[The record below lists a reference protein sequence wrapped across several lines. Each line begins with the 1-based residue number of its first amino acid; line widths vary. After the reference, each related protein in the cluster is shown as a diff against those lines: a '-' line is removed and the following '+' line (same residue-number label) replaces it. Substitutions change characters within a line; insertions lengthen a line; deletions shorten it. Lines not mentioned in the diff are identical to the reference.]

1 MFVKSARLVVLRL
14 GLVTTLLASLLATA
28 LPVQAALNSVENMW
42 PTGGSTNTITVGGN
56 YTVYV
61 QVKKDGVT
69 PGGGQG
75 SNITC
80 TLHWAPVPYFGG
92 GWGSVINTPMSYNAA
107 GPTGDADEYMVTI
120 SPAVGLYEYTAF
132 CTDTTD
138 STVSWQGA
146 GNGKLVVDTASGSC
160 NAAAQSNN
168 DVYGDGLRHNSF
180 STGYRTPFG
189 SVKTNQ
195 GTVDLWFRT
204 CMDDVN
210 QAPTLR
216 VYNDRTDTSPYDYV
230 TLDFDRHEAD
240 AVLGGVT
247 FWKKTISIPT
257 TPTILY
263 YIFKAVDG
271 TKSLY
276 YRDDNPKFYGG
287 GWGQSET
294 VQSTAEDN
302 SYQLTVYD
310 ENFSTPAWMKNAV
323 VYQIFPDRYRNG
335 DTSNDPAN
343 GTGWIYGSTVRAR
356 TWSEGVCDPRGAI
369 CPNEYGNQFFGGDL
383 QGIINELDTLQDMGI
398 TTLYLNPIF
407 RSPSNHKYDTQDYLT
422 IDPAFGTNDLFQTL
436 TSQAEARGI
445 KIILDGVFNHVSSDS
460 TYFDRYNRFDASGD
474 LTIPSGTND
483 QSGACESTTSI
494 WRDWFKFIDPDPS
507 YKPNRDTSANKC
519 YDGAYGDKELT
530 YEDWAGYDSLPKLNN
545 ALAAVRD
552 YLYNTAGSVARTWL
566 SRGADGW
573 RFDVGG
579 DVDSGSGSGPG
590 ENSNGF
596 WAGYRTA
603 ARTQSSD
610 ALLLGEE
617 WGDASSW
624 LVGDQW
630 DSVMNYRFQS
640 ALLNWMFDSCSGNGC
655 INSNTQF
662 VDNDLNGS
670 SSSGPVQSTNV
681 DEFDLRL
688 KSIQEDYPPMAWQ
701 AMMNLLDSHD
711 TSRVLFL
718 LKKISG
724 DDVDVAKT
732 KLKFI
737 SLFMFTYPGAP
748 TIYYGDEA
756 GLASEDAW
764 DSTNS
769 KWEDDPY
776 NRAPFPWA
784 DQSLSPDT
792 TMQAQFRKMAV
803 LRGQY
808 PVLRTGDLTDS
819 TRHNTNR
826 TYAYART
833 NGTDDLAVIL
843 LNRNPVTTQNVT
855 MSNLNPA
862 FNGTV
867 LYDVMNC
874 SGSPITCPTYTVSGG
889 SVTVSNIPA
898 LWGSVLVEGP
908 LPAFSVDVTVSEANL
923 DTAKSTKV
931 TATVTD
937 IGGQLAADGT
947 TVNFT
952 LLSGSGSLSS
962 ATSTVSGGQAS
973 VTYNAP
979 LSGNTVAVIRAT
991 AGTYASAIDTTSA
1004 FVGYTATAS
1013 DLISRK
1019 LSIGPVTL
1027 DLDSTMGVTI
1037 LKTGLGDPLL
1047 SLAKFSANPG
1057 AGSVEMNTDFIDAHL
1072 LNATST
1078 DEIEFRLN
1086 CTTPCSGTE
1095 ILWWWDG
1102 TTWNPWTISQTGQTG
1117 GANGYVWGKINSTT
1131 TSPSFSD
1138 LTGTPLAGG
1147 DPSPTLLRV
1156 EAFRVYNDAANLW
1169 GLIVLAGLVLA
1180 GSAIWL
1186 IRRK

>member
-1 MFVKSARLVVLRL
+1 MFVKPVRLVILRL
-14 GLVTTLLASLLATA
+14 GLVAALLISLLATA
-28 LPVQAALNSVENMW
+28 LPVQAALNWVGNMW
-42 PTGGSTNTITVGGN
+42 PAGGNTDTIIAGGN
-56 YTVYV
+56 YTIYV

-92 GWGSVINTPMSYNAA
+92 VWGSVTDTPMSYNAV
-107 GPTGDADEYMVTI
+107 GPTGDNDEYMVTI
-120 SPAVGLYEYTAF
+120 SPTVGLYEFTAF

-138 STVSWQGA
+138 STSSWQGA
-146 GNGKLVVDTASGSC
+146 GNGKLVVDTTSGSC
-160 NAAAQSNN
+160 NSAAQSNN
-168 DVYGDGLRHNSF
+168 DVYGVGLGHNSF

-189 SVKTNQ
+189 AVKTNQ
-195 GTVDLWFRT
+195 GSVDLWFRT
-204 CMDDVN
+204 CMDDLN
-210 QAPTLR
+210 QLPTLR
-216 VYNDRTDTSPYDYV
+216 VYNDRTNALDYNYV
-230 TLDFDRHEAD
+230 MMDFDRHEAD
-240 AVLGGVT
+240 SVLGGVT

-257 TPTILY
+257 TPSILY

-271 TKSLY
+271 TQSLY

-287 GWGQSET
+287 EWGQSET
-294 VQSTAEDN
+294 VQQTAEDN

-310 ENFSTPAWMKNAV
+310 QNFSTPTWMKNAV
-323 VYQIFPDRYRNG
+323 VYQIFPDRFRNG
-335 DTSNDPAN
+335 APSNDPVN
-343 GTGWIYGSTVRAR
+343 NTGWIYGSTVRAR

-369 CPNEYGNQFFGGDL
+369 CLNEYGNQFFGGDL
-383 QGIINELDTLQDMGI
+383 QGIIDELDTLQDMGI

-407 RSPSNHKYDTQDYLT
+407 RSPSNHKYDTQDYLS
-422 IDPAFGTNDLFQTL
+422 IDPAFGSNALFQTL
-436 TSQAEARGI
+436 ASQAEARGI

-460 TYFDRYNRFDASGD
+460 AYFDRYSRFDASSA
-474 LTIPSGTND
+474 LTSPSAPGTND
-483 QSGACESTTSI
+483 QSGACESTAST
-494 WRDWFKFIDPDPS
+494 WRSWFTF
-507 YKPNRDTSANKC
+507 SAGTGKC
-519 YDGAYGDKELT
+519 YDGTPGSLTLT
-530 YEDWAGYDSLPKLNN
+530 YSDWAGYDSLPKLNS

-552 YLYNTAGSVARTWL
+552 YLYNTVGSVARTWL

-573 RFDVGG
+573 RFDVGA
-579 DVDSGSGSGPG
+579 DVDGGSGAG
-590 ENSNGF
+590 NSNGF
-596 WAGYRTA
+596 WSGYRTA

-655 INSNTQF
+655 SSNVF
-662 VDNDLNGS
+662 VDNDFNAS
-670 SSSGPVQSTNV
+670 SSSGTIQATSV

-701 AMMNLLDSHD
+701 VMMNLLDSHD
-711 TSRVLFL
+711 TSRVLFM

-724 DDVDVAKT
+724 DDANIAKD

-756 GLASEDAW
+756 GLAPDDAW
-764 DSTNS
+764 STTNS

-784 DQSLSPDT
+784 DQGLSPDT
-792 TMQAQFRKMAV
+792 SMQAQFRKMAV

-819 TRHNTNR
+819 TRHNTNQ

-833 NGTDDLAVIL
+833 SGTDDLAVIL
-843 LNRNPVTTQNVT
+843 LNRNPLTTQTVT
-855 MSNLNPA
+855 MNNLNPA

-874 SGSPITCPTYTVSGG
+874 SGSPVTCPTYTVSGG
-889 SVTVSNIPA
+889 SVTVNNIPA

-908 LPAFSVDVTVSEANL
+908 LPAISVDLAVVTPNL
-923 DTAKSTKV
+923 AASGSTTV
-931 TATVTD
+931 TATITD

-962 ATSTVSGGQAS
+962 TTGTVSGGQAS

-991 AGTYASAIDTTSA
+991 AGTYASATDTASA

-1027 DLDSTMGVTI
+1027 DLDATMGATV
-1037 LKTGLGDPLL
+1037 LKTGLGEPLL
-1047 SLAKFSANPG
+1047 SLAKFSTNPG
-1057 AGSVEMNTDFIDAHL
+1057 TGLIGMKTDFIDANL
-1072 LNATST
+1072 LNAASG

-1086 CTTPCSGTE
+1086 CTTPCTGTE

-1102 TTWNPWTISQTGQTG
+1102 ASWNAWTAGQTGQTG
-1117 GANGYVWGKINSTT
+1117 GSNGYVWGKLNSST
-1131 TSPSFSD
+1131 TSPHFSD
-1138 LTGTPLAGG
+1138 MVGTPLAGG
-1147 DPSPTLLRV
+1147 SQSPTIIQV
-1156 EAFRVYNDAANLW
+1156 ESLTVHNDSANLW
-1169 GLIVLAGLVLA
+1169 GLIVLVGLALA
-1180 GSAIWL
+1180 GSAVWL
-1186 IRRK
+1186 AQRK